1 MHSGR
6 LLLAEK
12 IDGVH
17 VGNVG
22 SILVLEVCRL
32 LPPWHLGHQGCDA
45 CVLTCCSR
53 HKRRYVL
60 LVDGELA
67 NGREGDVSHQPL
79 NWEDVVICHVAST
92 NGSHREVSEET
103 RDFIVVWIH
112 GGKRLIPLA
121 QLVILW
127 VPASY
132 GFVEND
138 GLKACPLPLL
148 SPDACWLPPQSEP
161 ALTLYKRKS
170 LSTQRG
176 EVEDDTLGTTSEAL
190 LVLLVFV
197 VEMVIVVIALTETAV
212 VKEVGV
218 F

>member
-1 MHSGR
+1 
-6 LLLAEK
+6 
-12 IDGVH
+12 
-17 VGNVG
+17 
-22 SILVLEVCRL
+22 
-32 LPPWHLGHQGCDA
+32 
-45 CVLTCCSR
+45 
-53 HKRRYVL
+53 VL

-148 SPDACWLPPQSEP
+148 SPDAQRGHVLGPA
-161 ALTLYKRKS
+161 ALT
-170 LSTQRG
+170 
-176 EVEDDTLGTTSEAL
+176 VAAAL
-190 LVLLVFV
+190 KVHGDASRRHAQHVRAIISRNF
-197 VEMVIVVIALTETAV
+197 
-212 VKEVGV
+212 
-218 F
+218 FFSYF